1 MKNLFKSLLV
11 VASAV
16 VIASVML
23 VAGCKEQKMEVGK
36 PAPDIAV
43 KNAQG
48 ELVDLQDY
56 QGKAVLLDF
65 LSKTCGACLASIPEL
80 NKIQAQNGERLVVLS
95 VATDLNESEL
105 DDFSKSNKIR
115 YALLADQLGIT
126 QERYQIIGYPT
137 LVYLNRQH
145 ILEKIEQGLT
155 TNPQWVEKVNRWV
168 EKQYQ

>member
-1 MKNLFKSLLV
+1 
-11 VASAV
+11 
-16 VIASVML
+16 
-23 VAGCKEQKMEVGK
+23 MEVGK

-48 ELVDLQDY
+48 EVVDLQDY
-56 QGKAVLLDF
+56 QGKPVLLDF
-65 LSKTCGACLASIPEL
+65 LSKTCGSCLAAIPEL
-80 NKIQAQNGERLVVLS
+80 NKIQAQNAERLVVLS
-95 VATDLNESEL
+95 VATDLSESEL
-105 DDFSKSNKIR
+105 EDFSKSNKIR

-155 TNPQWVEKVNRWV
+155 TNPHWVADVNRWV

>member
-1 MKNLFKSLLV
+1 MIKNLFKYLL
-11 VASAV
+11 
-16 VIASVML
+16 VIASIVV

-36 PAPDIAV
+36 LAPDIAV

-56 QGKAVLLDF
+56 QGKPVLLDF
-65 LSKTCGACLASIPEL
+65 LSKTCGSCLASIPEL
-80 NKIQAQNGERLVVLS
+80 NKIQAQNDKRLIVLS
-95 VATDLNESEL
+95 IAIDLGESEL
-105 DDFSKSNKIR
+105 DDFIKSNKIH
-115 YALLADQLGIT
+115 YPLLADQLGIT

-155 TNPQWVEKVNRWV
+155 TNPNWISEVNRWV